1 MRLTVRIVA
10 TGLALVFAC
19 YFSARALW
27 WTTPPP
33 RPLLVVLAVA
43 IFLVSFAGI
52 TIVGSARAALLPRW
66 ATVVALAATVAIPQL
81 SNLGLDV
88 STLRAPYATWY
99 IGGVGL
105 IGVVCIVRGRPLVG
119 WLVLLLLTVSSTAWI
134 GFLESLGLGLV
145 GSTVWMVIAQLLVAF
160 WRRAVRDT
168 DRLAG
173 IQQTAS
179 AWQATQIV
187 RQRERRERVQYA
199 LDVAGP
205 VLTRVIATRGDL
217 SPQERRA
224 ARLAEGRLRDE
235 IRGGEL
241 LNERA
246 RAAIES
252 ARARGAS
259 VTVFDDG
266 GLEGLDEQTKGRIRE
281 ELAEVLADSASARL
295 IIRAPKGSRIAV
307 TVVGRTAAGESS
319 DEDSVELWHEIPRD
333 LGSR

>member
-27 WTTPPP
+27 WTSPPP
-33 RPLLVVLAVA
+33 RPLLVLLAVL
-43 IFLVSFAGI
+43 IYLVSFAVI
-52 TIVGSARAALLPRW
+52 AIVGAARAVKMPRW
-66 ATVVALAATVAIPQL
+66 AAALALASAIAIPQL
-81 SNLGLDV
+81 SNLGLDPAA
-88 STLRAPYATWY
+88 LRAPYATWY
-99 IGGVGL
+99 IGSVGL
-105 IGVVCIVRGRPLVG
+105 IGVVCIVRRRPLAG
-119 WLVLLLLTVSSTAWI
+119 WLVLLLLTIASTLWI
-134 GFLESLGLGLV
+134 GILDSLGLGLV

-173 IQQTAS
+173 IQQAAS

-199 LDVAGP
+199 LAVAGP
-205 VLTRVIATRGDL
+205 ILARVIATRGDL
-217 SPQERRA
+217 SVEERQEA
-224 ARLAEGRLRDE
+224 HLSEGRLRDE

-246 RAAIES
+246 RAAIET
-252 ARARGAS
+252 ARARGAT

-266 GLEGLDEQTKGRIRE
+266 GLEGLDEQTKGLIRE
-281 ELAEVLADSASARL
+281 ELADVLVDSSSARL
-295 IIRAPKGSRIAV
+295 IIRAPRDARIAV
-307 TVVGRTAAGESS
+307 TVVGRSAAGESS
-319 DEDSVELWHEIPRD
+319 DEDSVELWHEIPR
-333 LGSR
+333 SR

>member
-27 WTTPPP
+27 WTSPPP
-33 RPLLVVLAVA
+33 RPLLVLLAVL
-43 IFLVSFAGI
+43 IYLVSFAVI
-52 TIVGSARAALLPRW
+52 AVVGAARAVKMPRW
-66 ATVVALAATVAIPQL
+66 AAALALASALAIPQL
-81 SNLGLDV
+81 SNLGLDPAA
-88 STLRAPYATWY
+88 LRAPYATWY
-99 IGGVGL
+99 IGSVGL
-105 IGVVCIVRGRPLVG
+105 IGVVCIVRRRPLAG
-119 WLVLLLLTVSSTAWI
+119 WLVLLLLTIASTLWI
-134 GFLESLGLGLV
+134 GILDSLGLGLV

-173 IQQTAS
+173 IQQAAS

-199 LDVAGP
+199 LAVAGP
-205 VLTRVIATRGDL
+205 ILARVIATRGDL
-217 SPQERRA
+217 SVEERQEA
-224 ARLAEGRLRDE
+224 HLSEGRLRDE

-246 RAAIES
+246 RAAIET
-252 ARARGAS
+252 ARARGAT

-266 GLEGLDEQTKGRIRE
+266 GLEGLDEQTKGLIRE
-281 ELAEVLADSASARL
+281 ELADVLADSSSARL
-295 IIRAPKGSRIAV
+295 IIRAPRDARIAV
-307 TVVGRTAAGESS
+307 TVVGRSAAGESS
-319 DEDSVELWHEIPRD
+319 DEDSVELWHEIPR
-333 LGSR
+333 SP

>member
-27 WTTPPP
+27 WWASPPP
-33 RPLLVVLAVA
+33 RPLLVLLAVL
-43 IFLVSFAGI
+43 IYLVSFAVI
-52 TIVGSARAALLPRW
+52 AIVGAARAVKMPRW
-66 ATVVALAATVAIPQL
+66 AAALALASAIAIPQL
-81 SNLGLDV
+81 SNLGLDPAA
-88 STLRAPYATWY
+88 LRAPYATWY
-99 IGGVGL
+99 IGSVGL
-105 IGVVCIVRGRPLVG
+105 IGVVCIVRRRPLAG
-119 WLVLLLLTVSSTAWI
+119 WLVLLLLTIASTLWI
-134 GFLESLGLGLV
+134 GILDSLGLGLV

-173 IQQTAS
+173 IQQAAS

-199 LDVAGP
+199 LAVAGP
-205 VLTRVIATRGDL
+205 ILARVIATRGDL
-217 SPQERRA
+217 SVEERQEA
-224 ARLAEGRLRDE
+224 HLSEGRLRDE

-246 RAAIES
+246 RAAIET
-252 ARARGAS
+252 ARARGAT

-266 GLEGLDEQTKGRIRE
+266 GLEGLDEQTKGLIRE
-281 ELAEVLADSASARL
+281 ELADVLADSSSARL
-295 IIRAPKGSRIAV
+295 IIRAPRDARIAV
-307 TVVGRTAAGESS
+307 TVVGRSAAGESS
-319 DEDSVELWHEIPRD
+319 DEDSVELWHEIPR
-333 LGSR
+333 SREE